1 MACTGYKTVR
11 ITHLDHHN
19 AVIGVGCK
27 KDLCCFLFCHSLLLT
42 KFNQLVNISGCLIG
56 LSRIYDLCS
65 CDIAILLIGSDFFL
79 RTDDNDFGKSLFQDL
94 FCCLVSADILGLR
107 KYDCL
112 NVLFCACFNLIYEA
126 HTCISFQ
133 RKLFYVCTTI
143 IIHLKKYPNNSLCG
157 RII

>member
-1 MACTGYKTVR
+1 MGGGTYVHDIPG
-11 ITHLDHHN
+11 
-19 AVIGVGCK
+19 GVAFGAAMPDFESNLHSANERMNI
-27 KDLCCFLFCHSLLLT
+27 KDMLT
-42 KFNQLVNISGCLIG
+42 AIKIFAQV
-56 LSRIYDLCS
+56 IYDLCT